1 MVQFRPYDPIPHPKS
16 EIQKQSNLVWTE
28 NVDSGKQIQ
37 KGWILN
43 WKFRQNPT
51 GNRLEEEKKEDPDS
65 ILKHPTHR
73 NQRKD
78 EARSYK
84 HRKSKIRGKNKGIT
98 MKRRIPEKVER
109 GRNRRWDF
117 TIDGKGM
124 ND

>member
-1 MVQFRPYDPIPHPKS
+1 MW
-16 EIQKQSNLVWTE
+16 IQVSRYK
-28 NVDSGKQIQ
+28 
-37 KGWILN
+37 KGGFL
-43 WKFRQNPT
+43 T
-51 GNRLEEEKKEDPDS
+51 GNSDKTQLAIAWKKKKEDPDS